1 MQISFDWDQ
10 WNIQKNEIK
19 HGVSRLEAES
29 HFYDPELVIFPD
41 TKHSTKSEK
50 RYISYGRSY
59 SDRILM
65 CAFTMRRGKI
75 RIISTRPTSKK
86 ERDVYEKAKK

>member
-29 HFYDPELVIFPD
+29 HFYDLRLLIYPD
-41 TKHSTKSEK
+41 KKHSTKAEI

-65 CAFTMRRGKI
+65 CAFTIRRGKI
-75 RIISTRPTSKK
+75 RIISVRLASKK
-86 ERDVYEKAKK
+86 ERDLYEKEK